1 MIMFIPVLAVMAVVL
16 IMLHRAEF
24 SGDQKGIY
32 MFKPVSSVL
41 MTAVLLMSFLR
52 EGCFRTEYTLA
63 LLAGMVLS
71 FCGDMALMFMNAS
84 KKAFRIGLVLFLLG
98 HIAYIVVFT
107 LFSGFQESD
116 WISGL
121 VLAAAAVCIYRYLL
135 PNLGDMK
142 IPVLL
147 YVVIISVM
155 VNRAVSVFSGTYFN
169 QTQAI
174 LITAGALLF
183 YVSDVILALHRF
195 RHQWRYG
202 RINLAFYYTGQ
213 VLTALSASFF
223 C

>member
-71 FCGDMALMFMNAS
+71 FGGDMALMFMNAS

-98 HIAYIVVFT
+98 HIAYIVVF
-107 LFSGFQESD
+107 
-116 WISGL
+116 
-121 VLAAAAVCIYRYLL
+121 
-135 PNLGDMK
+135 
-142 IPVLL
+142 PVQR
-147 YVVIISVM
+147 VPGI
-155 VNRAVSVFSGTYFN
+155 
-169 QTQAI
+169 
-174 LITAGALLF
+174 
-183 YVSDVILALHRF
+183 
-195 RHQWRYG
+195 
-202 RINLAFYYTGQ
+202 
-213 VLTALSASFF
+213 
-223 C
+223 